1 LFRVPILARQ
11 ARWRRDDDND
21 DAAVEG
27 SIRAL
32 EELDIQLNT
41 AKEAELTAACN
52 PAQLNADWT
61 VRAVIHVLWW
71 EGYTPLSPLKFQ
83 LHFLL

>member
-11 ARWRRDDDND
+11 AVGVATTTTTMPPSKDRY
-21 DAAVEG
+21 A
-27 SIRAL
+27 AL

-52 PAQLNADWT
+52 PPAQRRLGRYARSYMW
-61 VRAVIHVLWW
+61 LWW